1 MSLDKSN
8 IGVYTNPNHDLW
20 VAETTPSREEALS
33 GETLKDGEVSIVMR
47 STGICGYV
55 LSFRLD

>member
-55 LSFRLD
+55 SFRLD